1 MINRMEGHVMP
12 VSTQARPVDL
22 VHLSRYTGGDPAL
35 NAEILQLFSG
45 QAAEL
50 MKKLQDVLEARDP
63 KGWKE
68 ITHSLKGAARG
79 IGAFALADA
88 AASAEPALPASDNSA
103 AIRALQDLK
112 VQAEAVQLFIG
123 AYLGPKI

>member
-1 MINRMEGHVMP
+1 MP
-12 VSTQARPVDL
+12 VSAQARPVDL
-22 VHLSRYTGGDPAL
+22 VHLSRYTGGDPQL

-50 MKKLQDVLEARDP
+50 MAKLQAVLETRDL

-79 IGAFALADA
+79 IGAFAMADA
-88 AASAEPALPASDNSA
+88 AANAEPALPASDNA
-103 AIRALQDLK
+103 NAIRALQQLK
-112 VQAEAVQLFIG
+112 LEAEAVQLFIA

>member
-1 MINRMEGHVMP
+1 MP
-12 VSTQARPVDL
+12 ATAQARPVDL

-35 NAEILQLFSG
+35 NAEILQLFAG

-50 MKKLQDVLEARDP
+50 MTKLQGVLEARDL
-63 KGWKE
+63 KGWKD

-79 IGAFALADA
+79 IGAFAMADA
-88 AASAEPALPASDNSA
+88 AANAEPALPATDNAA

-112 VQAEAVQLFIG
+112 LEAEAVQLFIG
-123 AYLGPKI
+123 AYLGPQT

>member
-1 MINRMEGHVMP
+1 MP
-12 VSTQARPVDL
+12 VSAQARPVDL
-22 VHLSRYTGGDPAL
+22 VHLSRYTGGDPQL
-35 NAEILQLFSG
+35 NAEILQLFAG

-50 MKKLQDVLEARDP
+50 MQKLQTVLETRDL

-79 IGAFALADA
+79 IGAFAMADA
-88 AASAEPALPASDNSA
+88 AANAEPALPASDNA
-103 AIRALQDLK
+103 DAIRALQELK
-112 VQAEAVQLFIG
+112 LEAEAVQLFIA